1 MIIGLSGPLFFSS
14 DDYMPEFDDYLTLI
28 DDYPLDF
35 DDYQT
40 LGSRLFFR

>member
-28 DDYPLDF
+28 DDYHAAF
-35 DDYQT
+35 DDYKAR
-40 LGSRLFFR
+40 GIR